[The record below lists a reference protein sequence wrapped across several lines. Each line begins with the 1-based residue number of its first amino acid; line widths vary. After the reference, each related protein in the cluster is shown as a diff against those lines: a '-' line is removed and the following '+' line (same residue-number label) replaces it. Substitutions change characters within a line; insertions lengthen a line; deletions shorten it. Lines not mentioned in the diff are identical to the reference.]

1 MAEPHAAS
9 ELVRYTEAD
18 KQLVLRISDK
28 LRGFVD
34 WMGRAGSWLIVPL
47 VLITCFDV
55 IIRKAQLRDENDELI
70 FGIQYF
76 LVNNVSEYFGSTMLQ
91 ELEWHFHTGLFALVL
106 AYGYVWNTH
115 VRVDLVRE
123 TLSFRKKA
131 WIELLGITVFLV
143 PFTCVLI
150 YFAADYAITSFV
162 QNEISASTV
171 GLTNRWI
178 IKSVLVVGLVLVLLA
193 GLAAWIQVWMVLF
206 DDPNRRHDLMALE
219 WPEEEGTMIEGKKRI
234 ELDDTEPV
242 IPVPTNQNKEPTA

>member
-1 MAEPHAAS
+1 MAEQHADS
-9 ELVRYTEAD
+9 ELVRYTETD
-18 KQLVLRISDK
+18 KPLALRISDR
-28 LRGFVD
+28 LRNFVD
-34 WMGRAGSWLIVPL
+34 WMGRAGSWLILPL

-55 IIRKAQLRDENDELI
+55 IIRKVQLRDENDELI

-106 AYGYVWNTH
+106 AYGYIWNTH

-143 PFTCVLI
+143 PFTCILI
-150 YFAADYAITSFV
+150 YFAADYAITSFM

-171 GLTNRWI
+171 D
-178 IKSVLVVGLVLVLLA
+178 A
-193 GLAAWIQVWMVLF
+193 
-206 DDPNRRHDLMALE
+206 
-219 WPEEEGTMIEGKKRI
+219 
-234 ELDDTEPV
+234 
-242 IPVPTNQNKEPTA
+242 